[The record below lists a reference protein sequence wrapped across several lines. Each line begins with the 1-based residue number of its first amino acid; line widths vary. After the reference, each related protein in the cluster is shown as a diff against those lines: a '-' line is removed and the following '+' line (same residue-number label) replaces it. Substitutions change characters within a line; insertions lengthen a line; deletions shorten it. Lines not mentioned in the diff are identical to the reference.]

1 MFCGENTCCV
11 QRIQNIMLHIL
22 NIYNAVNQQHCVS
35 LSVVSDS
42 LGPRGLKL
50 TRLLCPWNFPGKN
63 TGVGCHSLLRDLLNP
78 GIKPMSPALQ
88 ADSSTSDDKESL
100 LGYAAICNFKFIH
113 FLICKM
119 AVRRVIASQ
128 DWSGN

>member
-22 NIYNAVNQQHCVS
+22 NIYNAVNQQHCVT
-35 LSVVSDS
+35 LLVVSDS
-42 LGPRGLKL
+42 LGPHGLKL

-78 GIKPMSPALQ
+78 GVKPRSPTLQ
-88 ADSSTSDDKESL
+88 ADSLPSEPPAKTIRQYYFKKKKKKKDLNTSIGENGQKS
-100 LGYAAICNFKFIH
+100 
-113 FLICKM
+113 
-119 AVRRVIASQ
+119 
-128 DWSGN
+128 